1 MLVSKRRGD
10 DGDLNLLPVLNL
22 VSILIPFTLMTTNF
36 VQLAVIDTTV
46 PALAAAGAQP
56 DEDAAEPLTLTLF
69 LTEQGIGVAGADA
82 IVYGASPPEAEGAM
96 RPPTLPC
103 ASGVCSSAESYDW
116 KGLTGLLSRIKD
128 ANPDE
133 EDVLIVPER
142 RVSYEVIV
150 RAMDA
155 SRDDPSARAP
165 DGGPRRLF
173 PHVVLAQGAL

>member
-10 DGDLNLLPVLNL
+10 DGTLNLLPVLNL

-46 PALAAAGAQP
+46 PALASDGASP
-56 DEDAAEPLTLTLF
+56 EDEAAEPLTLTLF
-69 LTEQGIGVAGADA
+69 LSERGLGVAGADA
-82 IVYGASPPEAEGAM
+82 IVYGEHPPEAEGAT

-103 ASGVCSSAESYDW
+103 ATGVCSSAESYDW
-116 KGLTGLLSRIKD
+116 RGLTALLARIKD

-133 EDVLIVPER
+133 EDVLIVPDR
-142 RVSYEVIV
+142 RVPYEVIV

-155 SRDDPSARAP
+155 SREDPAARGP